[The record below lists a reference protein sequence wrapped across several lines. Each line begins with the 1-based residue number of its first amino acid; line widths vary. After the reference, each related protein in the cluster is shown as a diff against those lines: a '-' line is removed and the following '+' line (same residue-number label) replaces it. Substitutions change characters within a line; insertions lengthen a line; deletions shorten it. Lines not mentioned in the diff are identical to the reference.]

1 MVDALFLY
9 LLMKSTCLTISFISS
24 LLRGSVMK
32 FWLLT
37 ATSVFSLH
45 QSVKQQ
51 TTRAKRVQIEGL
63 TTCYCVIMRIMD
75 RKVLKA
81 TCNLLRILSP
91 SVIYFLPLPSPN
103 FCKKSKIRFLL

>member
-1 MVDALFLY
+1 
-9 LLMKSTCLTISFISS
+9 MKSTCLTMFLISS
-24 LLRGSVMK
+24 LLSGSVTK
-32 FWLLT
+32 FWLLS

-51 TTRAKRVQIEGL
+51 TTRAKRVQIESL
-63 TTCYCVIMRIMD
+63 TTCHCVIMRIMD

-81 TCNLLRILSP
+81 TYNLRILSP

-103 FCKKSKIRFLL
+103 FCKKSRIRFLL

>member
-1 MVDALFLY
+1 
-9 LLMKSTCLTISFISS
+9 MKSTCLTMFLISS
-24 LLRGSVMK
+24 LLSGSVTK
-32 FWLLT
+32 FWLLS

-63 TTCYCVIMRIMD
+63 TTHCVIMRIMD

-81 TCNLLRILSP
+81 TYN
-91 SVIYFLPLPSPN
+91 V
-103 FCKKSKIRFLL
+103 